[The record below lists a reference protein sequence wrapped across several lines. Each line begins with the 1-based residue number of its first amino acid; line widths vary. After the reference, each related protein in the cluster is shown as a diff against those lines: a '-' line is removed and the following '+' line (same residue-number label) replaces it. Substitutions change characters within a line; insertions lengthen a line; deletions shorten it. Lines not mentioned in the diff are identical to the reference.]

1 MVLSADIPI
10 DELERR
16 MRPGA
21 WSHDG
26 FLGEDERLEDV
37 LHADR
42 ETLKGLG
49 LTPEDLAHSLEQ
61 LLSATDILWL
71 EASDDLNLGAR
82 ADWIEAARASI
93 EAVEQTFGPI
103 ETQRLPVAWVHG
115 FTDAE
120 LAKKIHWDSSRE
132 RPMDRQGRLL
142 GSWAIVGGRYEVY
155 DIAFAGS
162 QKCPWS
168 RSTGQLCDRG
178 CTDWAIRDRHRDLR
192 MRGPSLI
199 VHLIRE
205 HGFFEGLASPYRVD
219 PRELAELLLMGPY
232 SEA

>member
-1 MVLSADIPI
+1 
-10 DELERR
+10 

-42 ETLKGLG
+42 ETLKELG
-49 LTPEDLAHSLEQ
+49 LTAEDLARLLER
-61 LLSATDILWL
+61 LLSATDIFWL
-71 EASDDLNLGAR
+71 EGSDKLNLGAER
-82 ADWIEAARASI
+82 MASARASI
-93 EAVEQTFGPI
+93 EAVEQTFGPV
-103 ETQRLPVAWVHG
+103 ETQRLPYAWVHG

-120 LAKKIHWDSSRE
+120 LAKKIHRDSSME
-132 RPMDRQGRLL
+132 IPMDRHGRIL
-142 GSWAIVGGRYEVY
+142 GPWAVVGRYEVY
-155 DIAFAGS
+155 EIAFAGK
-162 QKCPWS
+162 QECPRS
-168 RSTGQLCDRG
+168 RSTEQACAWGG
-178 CTDWAIRDRHRDLR
+178 TDWAIRDRHRDLR

-205 HGFFEGLASPYRVD
+205 HGFFEGPASPYRVD
-219 PRELAELLLMGPY
+219 PRELAELLLVGPY